1 MNCVIPFGEKKV
13 VSCVLTS
20 HIEGNEVIFD
30 KKHLKCARVAM
41 LRMSVLSYLWK
52 NEISEG
58 QNVLVACTINN
69 LLNQL
74 IIMLNGLCRKVH
86 DDVTVLVLPAML
98 VLG

>member
-1 MNCVIPFGEKKV
+1 
-13 VSCVLTS
+13 
-20 HIEGNEVIFD
+20 
-30 KKHLKCARVAM
+30 M

>member
-1 MNCVIPFGEKKV
+1 MPVFFKIENECLDLFIGKK
-13 VSCVLTS
+13 
-20 HIEGNEVIFD
+20 
-30 KKHLKCARVAM
+30 
-41 LRMSVLSYLWK
+41 
-52 NEISEG
+52 EISNE
-58 QNVLVACTINN
+58 QHVLVECKINN